1 VRHAR
6 TSAVAL
12 AAVAAVAAGCGSS
25 NSSSS
30 SSGSSG
36 TGSSASATS
45 TAAGASVG
53 SSSSNR
59 YGYGG
64 AGASRSPNGSS
75 GSTAKVT
82 VRQLS
87 VGKALVGPSG
97 RTLYLF
103 EKDRGPKS
111 ACLGACARGW
121 PPLMTIGAAKAGTG
135 LKASLLSEIKRPG
148 GKQVAYAGHPLYYFV
163 GDQKAGQD
171 NGEGKNAFGAEW
183 YVVAPSGKKLEEE
196 GS

>member
-1 VRHAR
+1 MRR
-6 TSAVAL
+6 SWTSAVVL
-12 AAVAAVAAGCGSS
+12 GAVAAVAAGCGSGG
-25 NSSSS
+25 SSS
-30 SSGSSG
+30 SSGG
-36 TGSSASATS
+36 GVGSSASATS
-45 TAAGASVG
+45 TASGANMG
-53 SSSSNR
+53 GSSSNR

-64 AGASRSPNGSS
+64 AAGASRSSTGSS

-82 VRQLS
+82 VRQLT
-87 VGKALVGPSG
+87 VGKALVGPDG
-97 RTLYLF
+97 KTLYLF
-103 EKDRGPKS
+103 EKDQGPQS
-111 ACLGACARGW
+111 SCFGACAQGW
-121 PPLMTIGAAKAGTG
+121 PPLMTTGAPQAGAG

-148 GKQVAYAGHPLYYFV
+148 GKQVAYAGHPLYYFI